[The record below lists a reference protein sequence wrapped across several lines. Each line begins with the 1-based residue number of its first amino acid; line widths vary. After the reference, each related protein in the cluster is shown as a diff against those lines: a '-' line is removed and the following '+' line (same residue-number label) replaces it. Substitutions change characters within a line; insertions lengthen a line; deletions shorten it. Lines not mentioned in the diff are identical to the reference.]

1 MLVEG
6 IMKTGHSKFKSSGL
20 LLFLS
25 GFLLTGCTEILYFFQ
40 WRQPPT
46 SYIEPVP
53 GKMAGENRTPLY
65 RIDCIGGVICSGPDE
80 EKTSEKDGLVTKDC
94 RWKNASYKDGPPGL
108 VWLTFSKKG
117 DGCWELHQEQKE
129 DWKGSPPKRL
139 EDPNKLTDK

>member
-1 MLVEG
+1 
-6 IMKTGHSKFKSSGL
+6 MKTGHSKFKSSWR

-25 GFLLTGCTEILYFFQ
+25 GFLLTGCTEVFYFFQ
-40 WRQPPT
+40 WHEPPN

-53 GKMAGENRTPLY
+53 ERMAGEDRAPLY

-94 RWKNASYKDGPPGL
+94 LWKSAPYKNRQPGP

-117 DGCWELHQEQKE
+117 DGCWQLHRERNEESKE
-129 DWKGSPPKRL
+129 NPLKRPEEANTL
-139 EDPNKLTDK
+139 PDK

>member
-1 MLVEG
+1 
-6 IMKTGHSKFKSSGL
+6 MKTGRSKFKSSWW

-25 GFLLTGCTEILYFFQ
+25 SFLLTGCTEILYFFQ
-40 WRQPPT
+40 WRQPPD
-46 SYIEPVP
+46 SFIEPVP
-53 GKMAGENRTPLY
+53 GKMAGENRPPLY
-65 RIDCIGGVICSGPDE
+65 RIDCIGGVICSAPDE
-80 EKTSEKDGLVTKDC
+80 EKTSQKDGLVTKDC